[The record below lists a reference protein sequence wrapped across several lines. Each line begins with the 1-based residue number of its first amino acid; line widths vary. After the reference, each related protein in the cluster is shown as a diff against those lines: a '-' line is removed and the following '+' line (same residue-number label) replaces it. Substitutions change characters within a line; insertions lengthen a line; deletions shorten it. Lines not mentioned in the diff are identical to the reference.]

1 MRLRCLVAG
10 SSRKNGRIMRITTLI
25 LFAAVVVSASAC
37 GAGGSTARD
46 HGGTTTTRT
55 GELPEPGPILEGKY
69 ATEEFEP
76 AFSFRIEERGW
87 QMPFPEE
94 QNSLGIGTRSSSIVF
109 LNVPRVYD
117 PNELRQET
125 QEPAPEDMVAWI
137 EHHPWLEASTPRPA
151 SVGGIEGQQIDVTAA
166 RLPKD
171 PPQVCGG
178 PCVLLFAWDNLS
190 SPFWIALDEK
200 IRFVILEAVE
210 GETVTITVSTTPD
223 QFDSALPQ
231 AERFLD
237 SVEWKDQ
244 P

>member
-1 MRLRCLVAG
+1 MRCLFGDGPRGKGTA
-10 SSRKNGRIMRITTLI
+10 MRITILI
-25 LFAAVVVSASAC
+25 LFAVVVVSAGAC

-46 HGGTTTTRT
+46 HGDATTART
-55 GELPEPGPILEGKY
+55 GELPEPGSIPEGKY

-76 AFSFRIEERGW
+76 AFSFEIEERGW

-137 EHHPWLEASTPRPA
+137 KHHPWLEASTPRPA
-151 SVGGIEGQQIDVTAA
+151 SVGGVEGQQIDVTAA

-171 PPQVCGG
+171 PPQVCGD

-200 IRFVILEAVE
+200 TRFVILEEVE
-210 GETVTITVSTTPD
+210 GETVTITVSSSPD
-223 QFDSALPQ
+223 QFDKALPQ
-231 AERFLD
+231 AEKVLD
-237 SVEWKDQ
+237 SVKWKDQ